1 MIPRLHD
8 DRGFTLVELLM
19 TMSILS
25 LVMALIT
32 GTTIFM
38 QRSIN
43 QTDQRFDD
51 LSQARVAMD
60 ATSRW
65 VRSAITVERASSTI
79 DTQPFAEARRS
90 RVDLIANIG
99 VGGASAAPRR
109 VVLEVVSGN
118 QLREQVWR
126 GTIDAAGEWAQSG
139 SPTTRIL
146 ARGLTDTRV
155 FTFFDADG
163 NDLTPASDTALTEA
177 VREQVRRVGIA
188 ISVRQA
194 PNVGVPASQLTTRV
208 TLPNQFYFDAE
219 GGS

>member
-1 MIPRLHD
+1 MRTRMDD
-8 DRGFTLVELLM
+8 DRGFTLVELLV
-19 TMSILS
+19 TMSILAV
-25 LVMALIT
+25 VMALVT
-32 GTTIFM
+32 GSTIFL

-51 LSQARVAMD
+51 LGQARVAMD
-60 ATSRW
+60 AASKW

-90 RVDLIANIG
+90 RVDLIANVA
-99 VGGASAAPRR
+99 VGGASGAPRR
-109 VVLEVVSGN
+109 VVLDVVNGN

-126 GTIDAAGEWAQSG
+126 GTINAAGEWGQSG

-146 ARGLTDTRV
+146 ARGLIDSRL

-163 NDLTPASDTALTEA
+163 DELTPAGDTAMSEA
-177 VREQVRRVGIA
+177 ACEQIRRVGIA
-188 ISVRQA
+188 ISVQQA
-194 PNVGVPASQLTTRV
+194 PNVDAPPSQLSNRV